1 MASNIANVS
10 GLIGHYRSYE
20 HIGVSLL
27 QKKKKKKNKKTKPPS
42 IGREIVANISV
53 IAIAKHLPT

>member
-10 GLIGHYRSYE
+10 GLIERNRSYE

-27 QKKKKKKNKKTKPPS
+27 QRKRSNQALEETLLQ
-42 IGREIVANISV
+42 IFE
-53 IAIAKHLPT
+53 